1 MKRKSIVCMI
11 ILTALLLSGCTN
23 KTTQGTEQSS
33 AVETAPHS
41 TTDTVIP
48 PASTDTVE
56 STDHQ
61 ENGTAQ
67 TGTAQDGTTQDGT
80 AQDGTTQN
88 GTAQN
93 STTQN
98 STVQN
103 GADGATM
110 ISEEEAKQIALAH
123 AGLKADQV
131 TFIKSGKDREDG
143 HIRYDVEFYTTDKKE
158 YDYEID
164 PYTGEILEYDYDAE
178 YYPQSANS
186 TDTAAISEDEAKQ
199 IALKKVSGATT
210 NDIREFKTDYDNS
223 KLKYEGKI
231 YYDHKEYEF
240 EIDAHTGDILEWDE
254 EQISAG
260 NL

>member
-1 MKRKSIVCMI
+1 MKRKSIFCMI
-11 ILTALLLSGCTN
+11 ILSALLLSGCTKKN
-23 KTTQGTEQSS
+23 TQGTEQSS
-33 AVETAPHS
+33 AVETTPHS
-41 TTDTVIP
+41 TTTDTVLP

-56 STDHQ
+56 STTHQ
-61 ENGTAQ
+61 ENS
-67 TGTAQDGTTQDGT
+67 T

-88 GTAQN
+88 GTTQN

-98 STVQN
+98 STAQN
-103 GADGATM
+103 GADGTTM

-143 HIRYDVEFYTTDKKE
+143 HIRYDVEFYTTDNKE

-164 PYTGEILEYDYDAE
+164 PYTGEILGYDYDAE
-178 YYPQSANS
+178 YYPQSANI